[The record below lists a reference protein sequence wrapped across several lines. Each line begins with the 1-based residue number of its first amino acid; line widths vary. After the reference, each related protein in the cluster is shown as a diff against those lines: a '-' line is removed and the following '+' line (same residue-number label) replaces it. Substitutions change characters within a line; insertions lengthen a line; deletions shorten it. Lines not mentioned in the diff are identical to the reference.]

1 MAAASLKV
9 STFVSSAFGQN
20 AYLVG
25 CAATGEHF
33 AIDPGAEAAAM
44 ADALEARGESL
55 RAIVLTHAHMDHIE
69 GVAELARR
77 YPAPIYLHPDDLPLY
92 RAAAQQAA
100 MFGHRI
106 EEPPPPDAELAAGQ
120 TLELGACRFEVRHV
134 PGHSPGHVL
143 LYSAA
148 AGLAFVGDVVFAGS
162 IGRTDLPGGSFDH
175 ADAVDS
181 RAGPHAAGRD
191 AAADGARPRDHS
203 GAGAADEPVPGR
215 PTPREAWM
223 SARIAVFASGSG
235 TNLQALMDHFAESDA
250 GTIGLV
256 ISDRPQAQA
265 LERARQAGI
274 RTHVIQ
280 VHSADPSPR

>member
-44 ADALEARGESL
+44 ANALEARGESL

-77 YPAPIYLHPDDLPLY
+77 FPAPIHLHPDDLPLY

-162 IGRTDLPGGSFDH
+162 IGRTDLPGGSFDQLMRSIREQVLTLP
-175 ADAVDS
+175 DAT
-181 RAGPHAAGRD
+181 RLLTGHGPETTVERERLTNPFLVAQH
-191 AAADGARPRDHS
+191 
-203 GAGAADEPVPGR
+203 PGR
-215 PTPREAWM
+215 HA
-223 SARIAVFASGSG
+223 
-235 TNLQALMDHFAESDA
+235 
-250 GTIGLV
+250 
-256 ISDRPQAQA
+256 
-265 LERARQAGI
+265 
-274 RTHVIQ
+274 
-280 VHSADPSPR
+280 